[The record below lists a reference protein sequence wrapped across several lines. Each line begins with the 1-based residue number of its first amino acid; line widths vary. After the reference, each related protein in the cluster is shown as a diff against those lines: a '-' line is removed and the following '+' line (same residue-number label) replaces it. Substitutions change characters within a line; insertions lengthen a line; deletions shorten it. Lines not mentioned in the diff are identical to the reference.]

1 MIRFLKITGIYLDD
15 KKSFAFYNTV
25 TNKLLEFDGNQVF
38 DDLEDFD
45 LYYTSKCGYD
55 YDRLTGLIPLGYF
68 SEDSNEAD
76 A

>member
-1 MIRFLKITGIYLDD
+1 MIRFLEIIGVYQGD

-25 TNKLLEFDGNQVF
+25 NDRLLEFKGNQVF

-55 YDRLTGLIPLGYF
+55 YDRLIGLIPSDYF
-68 SEDSNEAD
+68 SDDSNEAD
-76 A
+76 K

>member
-1 MIRFLKITGIYLDD
+1 MIRFLKITGVYLDD

-25 TNKLLEFDGNQVF
+25 TDRLLEFDGNQVF
-38 DDLEDFD
+38 DDLEEFD

-55 YDRLTGLIPLGYF
+55 YDRLTGLIPSDYF

>member
-1 MIRFLKITGIYLDD
+1 MIRFLEIKGVYLDD

-25 TNKLLEFDGNQVF
+25 MDKLLDFDGSQVF

-55 YDRLTGLIPLGYF
+55 YDRLIRLIPSDYF
-68 SEDSNEAD
+68 SDDSKQAD